1 MRRPFAARVTSFGVT
16 GGILIASLAACTGKA
31 THPQAS
37 AAHPQP
43 TATLP
48 SPRPT
53 PSGMPA
59 IKLASVPQRVKATG
73 AALADAGT
81 MRLLWSR
88 QFNAERPIGSI
99 TKVMTALVVIEAGG
113 LDRRIRVPRAVLQYV
128 AKYQAESAGLH
139 PGDILTPRELL
150 EALLL
155 ESGCDAAYILATT
168 YGPGIPAFLAKMNA
182 TALQLGMTHTHFT
195 SPDGLPYPTEYSTY
209 STTADLL
216 TLGIAAMKLPVFRSI
231 VGQSFY
237 DLAKKRGQH
246 HAYWWGNSNDL
257 ITSYRGADG
266 IKTGY
271 TDAAKHCL
279 LFEAVRR
286 RITLIGVVL
295 GSPPTGPASAAQAAT
310 QMLNWG
316 FGLKLAAGGEDG

>member
-1 MRRPFAARVTSFGVT
+1 MRRPFAARVTSSAVA
-16 GGILIASLAACTGKA
+16 GGIIIASLAACTGKA
-31 THPQAS
+31 GTPQAS
-37 AAHPQP
+37 ATHPQP

-53 PSGMPA
+53 PSGMPT
-59 IKLASVPQRVKATG
+59 INLASAPQRVKATG

-88 QFNAERPIGSI
+88 QLTAERPIGSI

-113 LDRRIRVPRAVLQYV
+113 LDQHIRVPRAVFQYV

-155 ESGCDAAYILATT
+155 ESGCDAAYVLATT

-195 SPDGLPYPTEYSTY
+195 SPDGLP
-209 STTADLL
+209 
-216 TLGIAAMKLPVFRSI
+216 
-231 VGQSFY
+231 
-237 DLAKKRGQH
+237 
-246 HAYWWGNSNDL
+246 
-257 ITSYRGADG
+257 
-266 IKTGY
+266 
-271 TDAAKHCL
+271 
-279 LFEAVRR
+279 
-286 RITLIGVVL
+286 
-295 GSPPTGPASAAQAAT
+295 
-310 QMLNWG
+310 
-316 FGLKLAAGGEDG
+316 

>member
-1 MRRPFAARVTSFGVT
+1 MRRPFAGRMTVFAVT
-16 GGILIASLAACTGKA
+16 GGILLASLAACTGKA
-31 THPQAS
+31 AHPHAS
-37 AAHPQP
+37 AARPQSS
-43 TATLP
+43 ATLL

-81 MRLLWSR
+81 KRLLWSR
-88 QFNAERPIGSI
+88 QLNAERPIGSI

-113 LDRRIRVPRAVLQYV
+113 LDRHIRVPRAVLQYV

-150 EALLL
+150 EALML
-155 ESGCDAAYILATT
+155 ESGCDAAYILATA

-182 TALQLGMTHTHFT
+182 TALQLGMTQTHFT

-209 STTADLL
+209 STPADLL
-216 TLGIAAMKLPVFRSI
+216 TLGIAAMKLPLFRSI
-231 VGQSFY
+231 VGQPFY
-237 DLAKKRGQH
+237 QLAKKRGQH
-246 HAYWWGNSNDL
+246 HAYWWGNTNDL
-257 ITSYRGADG
+257 ITSYPGADG

-316 FGLKLAAGGEDG
+316 FGLKLAASGEDG

>member
-1 MRRPFAARVTSFGVT
+1 VRVTSLCVT
-16 GGILIASLAACTGKA
+16 GGFLIASLAACNGKA
-31 THPQAS
+31 GTPQAS
-37 AAHPQP
+37 AAHPRP
-43 TATLP
+43 AATLP
-48 SPRPT
+48 SPQPT
-53 PSGMPA
+53 PSGMPT
-59 IKLASVPQRVKATG
+59 IKLASAPQRVKATG

-88 QFNAERPIGSI
+88 QLNAERPIGSI

-113 LDRRIRVPRAVLQYV
+113 LDRHIRVPRAVLQYV
-128 AKYQAESAGLH
+128 AKYQGESAGLH
-139 PGDILTPRELL
+139 PGDILTPRQLL
-150 EALLL
+150 EALML
-155 ESGCDAAYILATT
+155 ESGCDAAYVLAAT

-182 TALQLGMTHTHFT
+182 TVLQLGMTHTHFT

-209 STTADLL
+209 STPADLL

-237 DLAKKRGQH
+237 RLAKKRGQH
-246 HAYWWGNSNDL
+246 HAYWWGNTNGL
-257 ITSYRGADG
+257 IATYRGADG

-286 RITLIGVVL
+286 RVTLIGVVL
-295 GSPPTGPASAAQAAT
+295 GSPPTGPTAAAQAAAL
-310 QMLNWG
+310 MLNWG
-316 FGLKLAAGGEDG
+316 FGLKLPATGGDG

>member
-1 MRRPFAARVTSFGVT
+1 MRTPFAVRMTSLTVTS
-16 GGILIASLAACTGKA
+16 GILVASLAACTGKA
-31 THPQAS
+31 GPPQAS

-43 TATLP
+43 AATTP

-53 PSGMPA
+53 PSGMPT
-59 IKLASVPQRVKATG
+59 IQLASAPQRVKATG

-88 QFNAERPIGSI
+88 QLNAERPIGSI
-99 TKVMTALVVIEAGG
+99 TKVMTALVVIEEGG
-113 LDRRIRVPRAVLQYV
+113 LDRHIRVPRAVLQYV
-128 AKYQAESAGLH
+128 AKYQGESAGLH
-139 PGDILTPRELL
+139 PGDIVTPRELL

-155 ESGCDAAYILATT
+155 VSACDAAYILATS

-182 TALQLGMTHTHFT
+182 TAQQLGMTHTHFT

-209 STTADLL
+209 STPADLL

-237 DLAKKRGQH
+237 HLAKKRGQH
-246 HAYWWGNSNDL
+246 RAYWWGNTNDL
-257 ITSYRGADG
+257 ITTYRGADG

-286 RITLIGVVL
+286 RLTLIGVVL
-295 GSPPTGPASAAQAAT
+295 GSPPTGPASAAQAAAR
-310 QMLNWG
+310 MLNWG
-316 FGLKLAAGGEDG
+316 FGLKLPAVGDDG

>member
-1 MRRPFAARVTSFGVT
+1 M
-16 GGILIASLAACTGKA
+16 
-31 THPQAS
+31 
-37 AAHPQP
+37 P
-43 TATLP
+43 T
-48 SPRPT
+48 
-53 PSGMPA
+53 
-59 IKLASVPQRVKATG
+59 IKLASAPQRVKATG

-88 QFNAERPIGSI
+88 QLNAERPIGSI

-113 LDRRIRVPRAVLQYV
+113 LDRHIRVPRAVLQYV
-128 AKYQAESAGLH
+128 AKYQGESAGLH
-139 PGDILTPRELL
+139 PGDILTPRQLL
-150 EALLL
+150 EALML
-155 ESGCDAAYILATT
+155 ESGCDAAYVLAAT

-209 STTADLL
+209 STPADLL

-237 DLAKKRGQH
+237 RLAKKRGQH
-246 HAYWWGNSNDL
+246 HAYWWGNTNGL
-257 ITSYRGADG
+257 IATYRGADG

-286 RITLIGVVL
+286 RVTLIGVVL
-295 GSPPTGPASAAQAAT
+295 GSPPTGPTAAAQAAAL
-310 QMLNWG
+310 MLNWG
-316 FGLKLAAGGEDG
+316 FGLKLPATGGDG